1 VVFWQVPRV
10 SRELVTE
17 CRNGRRMIWL
27 ALPLE
32 VQNGSLQK
40 DRSISCL
47 KCPYWNTKRLSKR
60 VIVFPMPMSGSRPSL
75 PSIPLQNRRLG
86 PGKRTGPFLFLIFH
100 LGRHSRSTVIFSNI
114 YVRTEKHSTLSMSA
128 TKFRY
133 AGMQDVGFL
142 QG

>member
-1 VVFWQVPRV
+1 VVSWQVPRV

-17 CRNGRRMIWL
+17 CRNSRRMVWH

-47 KCPYWNTKRLSKR
+47 KCPYWNTERLSKR
-60 VIVFPMPMSGSRPSL
+60 VIVFPMPTSGSRLSL
-75 PSIPLQNRRLG
+75 PSIPLQNRKLG

-100 LGRHSRSTVIFSNI
+100 LGRHSQSASIFLKYLCKNKDVQYTQHVSNKI
-114 YVRTEKHSTLSMSA
+114 
-128 TKFRY
+128 
-133 AGMQDVGFL
+133 
-142 QG
+142 